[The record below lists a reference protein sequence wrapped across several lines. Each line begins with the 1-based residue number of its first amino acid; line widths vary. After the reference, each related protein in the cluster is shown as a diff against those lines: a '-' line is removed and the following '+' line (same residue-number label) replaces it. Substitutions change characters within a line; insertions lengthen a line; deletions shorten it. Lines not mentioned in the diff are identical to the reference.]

1 MLPFA
6 SAHRDMGPRHRRRY
20 LTVAPWIWGSRAMM
34 QAVDPDEEKALL
46 QIGAALDIA
55 DKWQQTFTGNPDGH
69 KAKPGS
75 ELASDDLL
83 SHPYMFSPVPWAAL
97 TAAVSH
103 LCVLRDSLFLHT
115 GPDRVQARI
124 HTHGQLT
131 LVRGAL
137 ENSSMAVWLLQD
149 DSSIERI
156 TRRIQCEWDEI
167 RQLETVRSEIG
178 TPSAKTLAQREVEL
192 VALLQKVGAEPSRL
206 KKRPGYGE
214 IVKAAGAS
222 QPAGAKTAFVIWKAC
237 SSVAHGEM
245 RGALAYLRPA
255 VKESEIPGRVVG
267 HITGHIELLSVGCL
281 TAIATTGAAFSLY
294 NRRAEYGNPVM

>member
-1 MLPFA
+1 MD
-6 SAHRDMGPRHRRRY
+6 R
-20 LTVAPWIWGSRAMM
+20 
-34 QAVDPDEEKALL
+34 DEEKTLRQL
-46 QIGAALDIA
+46 GAALDVA
-55 DKWQQTFTGNPDGH
+55 GEWQQRLTGHPDGY

-75 ELASDDLL
+75 ELADDDALA
-83 SHPYMFSPVPWAAL
+83 HPYMFSPVPWAAI

-115 GPDRVQARI
+115 GPDEVQARL

-149 DSSIERI
+149 DSFVERI
-156 TRRIQCEWDEI
+156 TRRMQSEWDEV
-167 RQLETVRSEIG
+167 RQLDTVRSEIG
-178 TPSAKTLAQREVEL
+178 SSGAKTLQQREVEL
-192 VALLQKVGAEPSRL
+192 VALLQKIGADPKRL

-214 IVKAAGAS
+214 IVKAAGTC
-222 QPAGAKTAFVIWKAC
+222 QPAGPKTAFVIWKAC

-255 VKESEIPGRVVG
+255 VKESDVPGRFVG
-267 HITGHIELLSVGCL
+267 HITGHVELLSTGCL
-281 TAIATTGAAFSLY
+281 AAIATTKAALDLY
-294 NRRAEYGNPVM
+294 ERRAQSGNAEILADI